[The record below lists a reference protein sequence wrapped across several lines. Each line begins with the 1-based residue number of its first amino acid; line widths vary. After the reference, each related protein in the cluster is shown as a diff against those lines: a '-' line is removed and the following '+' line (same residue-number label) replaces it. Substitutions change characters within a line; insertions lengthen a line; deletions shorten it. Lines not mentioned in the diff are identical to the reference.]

1 LKEAE
6 SALQKEKSSHDKD
19 VAEKKE
25 ITKKLDDSEKEV
37 QTLEKNVNKAKEKN
51 SKASEDLKK

>member
-1 LKEAE
+1 MKEAE

-37 QTLEKNVNKAKEKN
+37 QTLEKNVNKVKEKN